1 MSDVNQSPF
10 SLPSEL
16 AAADDAATVDRA
28 SPGRSSSPIERR
40 PLRSGSGRHQLRP
53 LTEMPADTED
63 NRLHIGREDFPDQ
76 FDLQCVTHSIFGQPQ
91 DHHRSRMEHRGWT
104 AVYGDDFDG
113 RYAGRFGGEPGK
125 PIAVDGLVL
134 MARSRAWSEQARRE
148 DQVRA
153 GQAVAVKREA
163 ISSGSAL
170 AEQGV
175 AFSTSHPS
183 LRTVNRAKGT
193 MERLQIP
200 SGRDRGES

>member
-1 MSDVNQSPF
+1 MSAEQNASPF
-10 SLPSEL
+10 SLPSES
-16 AAADDAATVDRA
+16 AEPAADKPSTERA
-28 SPGRSSSPIERR
+28 SPGRSSSPIERT

-53 LTEMPADTED
+53 VHEMPADTED
-63 NRLHIGREDFPDQ
+63 NRLHIPREDFPDQ
-76 FDLQCVTHSIFGQPQ
+76 FDLQWVTTSIFGQPQ
-91 DHHRSRMEHRGWT
+91 DHHRSRMERRGWT
-104 AVYGDDFDG
+104 AVYGDDFDS
-113 RYAGRFGGEPGK
+113 RYADRFGGQPGK

-148 DQVRA
+148 DQIRA

-183 LRTVNRAKGT
+183 LRSVNKAKGT

-200 SGRDRGES
+200 SDRGES